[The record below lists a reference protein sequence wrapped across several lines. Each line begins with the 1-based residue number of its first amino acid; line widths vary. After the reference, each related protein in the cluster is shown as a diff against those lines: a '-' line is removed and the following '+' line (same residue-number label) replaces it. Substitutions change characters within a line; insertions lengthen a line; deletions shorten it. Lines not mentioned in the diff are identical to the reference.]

1 MLKFEIYCEDDN
13 NDERVVRKTL
23 AVMESVIELN
33 QMWLRRYP
41 KDACFLTCDDI
52 EYDFK
57 REYALSTTIDI
68 KTIPAIKLK
77 GEGLCIDFVC
87 FDVAIRRMMGQMA
100 TPEIIEAGVDGVFHI
115 VTIVQGDDGDEK
127 RFDPSREVARYG
139 SYRSAPAACN
149 C

>member
-1 MLKFEIYCEDDN
+1 MLKFEIYCENDN

-23 AVMESVIELN
+23 VVMEAVIELN
-33 QMWLRRYP
+33 QMWLAQHP

-52 EYDFK
+52 KYDFA
-57 REYALSTTIDI
+57 REYALSSTIDI
-68 KTIPAIKLK
+68 KTVPAIKMR

-100 TPEIIEAGVDGVFHI
+100 VPEIVEGDADGVFHI
-115 VTIVQGDDGDEK
+115 VTIVRGDDGKET
-127 RFDPSREVARYG
+127 RFDPSMEVARFG